1 MWFLSGKC
9 SRERQVSTAVVDG
22 GDVHLGLPESVGLM
36 GDHLHLV
43 VHRRSSDLWRWER
56 VGVDRIVFRIT
67 EL

>member
-1 MWFLSGKC
+1 M
-9 SRERQVSTAVVDG
+9 VDRS
-22 GDVHLGLPESVGLM
+22 DVGLGLAEAVGSM

-56 VGVDRIVFRIT
+56 VGLDRIVFRIT